1 MAGDSTQTRGF
12 GDTLVGQALHSYSPS
27 EERDEKQKAGTF
39 WAKAEED
46 KEQERDF
53 GEDLLQLP
61 YWENKTLRICFWDL
75 MRATSF
81 RANSSIRADLSV

>member
-1 MAGDSTQTRGF
+1 M
-12 GDTLVGQALHSYSPS
+12 
-27 EERDEKQKAGTF
+27 TF
-39 WAKAEED
+39 WAKAEEG

-61 YWENKTLRICFWDL
+61 YWENKTRRICFWDL